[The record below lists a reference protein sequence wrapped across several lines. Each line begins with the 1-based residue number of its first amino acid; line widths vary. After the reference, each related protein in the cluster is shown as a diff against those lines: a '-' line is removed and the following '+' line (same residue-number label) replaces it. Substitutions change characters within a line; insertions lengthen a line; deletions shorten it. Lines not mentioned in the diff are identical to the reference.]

1 MQRVGLIGCGNI
13 SGAYLS
19 NNNVFPSAKIVA
31 CADIRKDAAEAQAAK
46 FGIEAVGVDD
56 LLVRK
61 DIDIILNLT
70 TPPVHVEIDLAALE
84 AGKHSYSEKPFAL
97 DRESGR
103 KVLELAAK
111 KGRRVGCAPDT
122 FLGGGQQTCRKMV
135 DDGVIGRVVGGTA
148 FMLCHGH
155 EAWHPA
161 PAFYYLRGGGPLFDM
176 GPYYITA
183 LVNMLGP
190 VARVAAMSTRS
201 TDLRKGLGV
210 NAGKTFPVEVDTH
223 ISATLEFASGAV
235 ITLIMSFD
243 VWHCG
248 DFRDIELFGT
258 EGSIH
263 APDPNCFG
271 GEARFM
277 RQGLNRGWAVA
288 DNQFGYT
295 DNMRFIGLADMA
307 AAIERGRPHRCSG
320 ELAFHVLDVMCSI
333 CDSAREGRAVV
344 LESKCGRPE
353 PLRLG
358 LKHGELD

>member
-1 MQRVGLIGCGNI
+1 
-13 SGAYLS
+13 
-19 NNNVFPSAKIVA
+19 
-31 CADIRKDAAEAQAAK
+31 
-46 FGIEAVGVDD
+46 
-56 LLVRK
+56 
-61 DIDIILNLT
+61 
-70 TPPVHVEIDLAALE
+70 
-84 AGKHSYSEKPFAL
+84 
-97 DRESGR
+97 
-103 KVLELAAK
+103 
-111 KGRRVGCAPDT
+111 
-122 FLGGGQQTCRKMV
+122 
-135 DDGVIGRVVGGTA
+135 
-148 FMLCHGH
+148 
-155 EAWHPA
+155 
-161 PAFYYLRGGGPLFDM
+161 
-176 GPYYITA
+176 
-183 LVNMLGP
+183 MLGP

-277 RQGLNRGWAVA
+277 RQGLNRGWAIA

-333 CDSAREGRAVV
+333 CDSAREGSAVA